1 MTRPLPLRRPSEDKV
16 DEKFIIVWTIDGETM
31 SIAHPTQ
38 DQALHLAKTLLR
50 EHGCD
55 LEITLHLDDDI
66 SPPTSIWFNKK
77 RMRQWC
83 LAGFPAVRI

>member
-55 LEITLHLDDDI
+55 LEITLHLG
-66 SPPTSIWFNKK
+66 KAGLGK
-77 RMRQWC
+77 RSNN
-83 LAGFPAVRI
+83 